1 MYPRVFLVNRLTA
14 IAAAFLASSQ
24 TQAVTNTT
32 AAKQHKPNAKK
43 SKYHD
48 TTELSTATQTESQ
61 ECKDCR
67 HLSVLLVLVWIFFTT

>member
-24 TQAVTNTT
+24 T

-43 SKYHD
+43 NPSIMTPQNHQQLRKQSHRNAKIAD
-48 TTELSTATQTESQ
+48 
-61 ECKDCR
+61 
-67 HLSVLLVLVWIFFTT
+67 I

>member
-24 TQAVTNTT
+24 T

-48 TTELSTATQTESQ
+48 TTESSTAMQTESQ